1 MSKKFL
7 FTIVLSTDTVLYKGL
22 ETGNI
27 VDVSIVKNNN
37 DPYAIGVFKDGVQIG
52 FVANSAE
59 TVLPQTLS
67 ANRLHKLVSD
77 NKVARTAAV
86 LRTEKPF
93 KSAVFL
99 PKLFLFL
106 KEKK

>member
-37 DPYAIGVFKDGVQIG
+37 DPYAIGVFKDGVQLALLPILLKRFCRKPYLPIG
-52 FVANSAE
+52 CTNW
-59 TVLPQTLS
+59 
-67 ANRLHKLVSD
+67 
-77 NKVARTAAV
+77 
-86 LRTEKPF
+86 
-93 KSAVFL
+93 
-99 PKLFLFL
+99 
-106 KEKK
+106 